1 MDDEAVSAATRPV
14 VALLGVNAVLVVAR
28 GRRRARRCRA
38 DGTTATRPR
47 PPPRASTRRAR
58 GRSCAGR
65 SRSARGPPGRRPSR
79 QLAERLRAAL
89 PNGRFEPLG
98 PAHPGLR
105 NVVGRLP
112 GAAPAIAVTA
122 HYDTK
127 DLPGFVGANDGA
139 AGTAAVVELARALA
153 AAPRP
158 KGAPEL
164 RFVLFD
170 GEEATDDARPFEAT
184 GLRGSRAYAARHADE
199 LRALDPARLR
209 RRPRHADPARGEVGR
224 RRSGSSSARRRGAPA
239 RRRVSPPARAA
250 ITDDHVPFLRRGVPA
265 IDLIEWPYACWHEP
279 CDDLGAVSERSLDR
293 TGETVLELVRTLSR
307 T

>member
-1 MDDEAVSAATRPV
+1 MTRPV
-14 VALLGVNAVLVVAR
+14 VALLGVNAVLVVAVVAVVLALSGGGTGDAAPTAAR
-28 GRRRARRCRA
+28 FDAGRAWAELRRQVAL
-38 DGTTATRPR
+38 GPR
-47 PPPRASTRRAR
+47 P
-58 GRSCAGR
+58 AG
-65 SRSARGPPGRRPSR
+65 SAASR

-127 DLPGFVGANDGA
+127 NLPGFEGANDGA
-139 AGTAAVVELARALA
+139 AGTAAVVELARVLA

-158 KGAPEL
+158 KDAPEL

-199 LRALDPARLR
+199 LRALVLLDFVAGRGMRIRREAGSDAGLWEQLR
-209 RRPRHADPARGEVGR
+209 AA
-224 RRSGSSSARRRGAPA
+224 ARRAGAASAFPA
-239 RRRVSPPARAA
+239 GTGAA

-265 IDLIEWPYACWHEP
+265 IDLIEWPYACWHKP

-293 TGETVLELVRTLSR
+293 TGETVLELVRTLSG